1 MIDYLLENFDMA
13 TKKILLSIIEMGGYP
28 DFSPLYQQ
36 AGYEVIKTST
46 MRKALSLLNQISPDI
61 IIAEFIF
68 APKYGSFI
76 SNVDS
81 LFAMIASKYPT
92 TLLILFVN
100 PSEVHHLE
108 KLQQRYDHLVKVNFL
123 FYPIEQQQLLN
134 CLT

>member
-1 MIDYLLENFDMA
+1 MA

-36 AGYEVIKTST
+36 VGYEVIKIST
-46 MRKALSLLNQISPDI
+46 MRKALSLLNQTSPDI
-61 IIAEFIF
+61 IVAEFIF

-81 LFAMIASKYPT
+81 LFAAIASKHPT

-100 PSEVHHLE
+100 SSEVHHLE
-108 KLQQRYDHLVKVNFL
+108 KLQQRYEHLVKVNLL
-123 FYPIEQQQLLN
+123 FYPIKPQQLLN
-134 CLT
+134 CLI